1 MDRSMFHKAWFR
13 LDKVQEKKK
22 KEKEENNHNFNVT
35 IATRANLDRAWE
47 ITLASRGELARALAK
62 MTLKFPL
69 HAELELAKV
78 WLIAL

>member
-35 IATRANLDRAWE
+35 IATRANLDRA
-47 ITLASRGELARALAK
+47 
-62 MTLKFPL
+62 
-69 HAELELAKV
+69 
-78 WLIAL
+78 

>member
-1 MDRSMFHKAWFR
+1 M
-13 LDKVQEKKK
+13 L
-22 KEKEENNHNFNVT
+22 T
-35 IATRANLDRAWE
+35 IATRASLDRAWE

-62 MTLKFPL
+62 MTLMFPL